1 MPSLQLTGIEQLKTR
16 LKSISTQLKSN
27 ANSITHDIAEVIAAQ
42 AKEYCPEDTGRLL
55 DTIRIEDSTTGIKQ
69 GRNTLG
75 QFTSEA
81 VAQVSILA
89 GDESTPH
96 ALAVHEY
103 PSRFNP
109 PTWEDTEVHFT
120 KGGPKFLERALKDHQ
135 DNFFETMRKKLM
147 RDVR

>member
-1 MPSLQLTGIEQLKTR
+1 MPSIQLIGVEKLQKR
-16 LKSISTQLKSN
+16 LKEISTQMKTNSS
-27 ANSITHDIAEVIAAQ
+27 SITHDVAEVIKSQ
-42 AKEYCPEDTGRLL
+42 AIEYCPEDTGRLAS
-55 DTIRIEDSTTGIKQ
+55 TIRIEDSTTGVKQ

-89 GDESTPH
+89 GDETTPH

-109 PTWEDTEVHFT
+109 PTWEGTEVHFT

-147 RDVR
+147 RGIK

>member
-1 MPSLQLTGIEQLKTR
+1 MPSIQLTGIEKLQRRIKD
-16 LKSISTQLKSN
+16 ISTQIKSN
-27 ANSITHDIAEVIAAQ
+27 ANNITHEIAEVIQNQ
-42 AKEYCPEDTGRLL
+42 AKEYCPEDTGRLA
-55 DTIRIEDSTTGIKQ
+55 DTIRIGEGGTGVKQ

-81 VAQVSILA
+81 VADVAILA
-89 GDESTPH
+89 GDETTPH

-109 PTWEDTEVHFT
+109 PSWEGKEVHFR

-135 DNFFETMRKKLM
+135 DNFFETMRRKLL
-147 RDVR
+147 R

>member
-1 MPSLQLTGIEQLKTR
+1 MPSIQLTGIEQLKTR
-16 LKSISTQLKSN
+16 LKSISTQMKSN
-27 ANSITHDIAEVIAAQ
+27 ANNITKNIAEVIAAQ
-42 AKEYCPEDTGRLL
+42 AKEYCPEDTGRLV
-55 DTIRIEDSTTGIKQ
+55 DTIRVEDSTGVKQ

-89 GDESTPH
+89 GDETTPH

-109 PTWEDTEVHFT
+109 PTWEGVEVNFT

-147 RDVR
+147 RDVK